1 MSRAATELSEDEAER
16 LRMEL
21 AKVEEEIHALRQTL
35 LTKERTASEIRR
47 QLGLS
52 PLSCIRQNLSR
63 SWESVQCS
71 APYQTAS
78 ATLDDIS
85 HSDVYLRTRD
95 GLSHAGNA
103 TSSALSNVGVA
114 ITRRLAGMR
123 SLPLPGPPRFWISNQ
138 LVITAFLLLSL
149 LYLSIEICIT
159 TSASQPSDTL
169 LY

>member
-123 SLPLPGPPRFWISNQ
+123 SLPLPGPPRMHHHISVPT
-138 LVITAFLLLSL
+138 LRHSPVLRSL
-149 LYLSIEICIT
+149 EDMVNGVKLRR
-159 TSASQPSDTL
+159 
-169 LY
+169 